1 MKKLRLSFRE
11 LNWSKAVELVRG
23 RALLLLTLMLLFP
36 KGKGG
41 RIDKEKESASEV
53 MDRPRPPAIQHHQT
67 HAGRPRSAY
76 LTTPGLA
83 RGSGPSTQSELN
95 KMFVD

>member
-41 RIDKEKESASEV
+41 RIDKEKESGSEEWE
-53 MDRPRPPAIQHHQT
+53 
-67 HAGRPRSAY
+67 GREMVSISVWAF
-76 LTTPGLA
+76 LIFKA
-83 RGSGPSTQSELN
+83 CNQ
-95 KMFVD
+95 